1 MWYIKSTPPWYVDR
15 DVSIRNSLRS
25 NYDTSTRCTYS
36 SLEPLG
42 STCSRARYQ
51 QRELLSTWYDLVR
64 YMQAPNRLGD
74 VGEARWP
81 LSHRWTDTSSTL
93 PDAAHDSRNQGG
105 VVSLSELSLLSAC
118 VRLCQLR
125 EVHHSLQQ
133 SLNPLSRTQSA
144 ATDGSPACCTSS
156 LMLRVCVMLRVLPSQ
171 SSVRSLLALLLY
183 KQRCLSWLARPV
195 CLGHYR
201 PLQRRSASDKCSVRC
216 RPMKQRDKIYRNF

>member
-74 VGEARWP
+74 VGEAQHTWYIRP
-81 LSHRWTDTSSTL
+81 GRHAHEPGTSS
-93 PDAAHDSRNQGG
+93 
-105 VVSLSELSLLSAC
+105 E
-118 VRLCQLR
+118 
-125 EVHHSLQQ
+125 
-133 SLNPLSRTQSA
+133 
-144 ATDGSPACCTSS
+144 
-156 LMLRVCVMLRVLPSQ
+156 
-171 SSVRSLLALLLY
+171 LLL
-183 KQRCLSWLARPV
+183 QRERGLNRNTTCTRYIRGS
-195 CLGHYR
+195 
-201 PLQRRSASDKCSVRC
+201 KCGSSSFIFTHLPEAEKR
-216 RPMKQRDKIYRNF
+216 KKKKA

>member
-36 SLEPLG
+36 SLEPLVPGAAYLVYQAG

-93 PDAAHDSRNQGG
+93 PDAAHDSRNQGR
-105 VVSLSELSLLSAC
+105 VVSLSVLSLLSAC

-133 SLNPLSRTQSA
+133 ALNPWSRTQSA

-171 SSVRSLLALLLY
+171 SSLLLV
-183 KQRCLSWLARPV
+183 LL
-195 CLGHYR
+195 L
-201 PLQRRSASDKCSVRC
+201 
-216 RPMKQRDKIYRNF
+216 